1 MHKLISLLAS
11 TILIMGIIFSAM
23 ADKVILKYHTFLPM
37 LSNTNTLFVKPWTDK
52 VAKDSNEEIIT
63 EMYPSMQLGGKP
75 AQLVDQVREGAVDI
89 VWTVAG
95 YTPGRFPRLSVFE
108 LPFMPSNATITSQA
122 VHEFMETFGAADL
135 KDYKI
140 LAVHVHSPGM
150 IHTKNKLIKSLND
163 FKGLKLRGP
172 SRSATSLLKALG
184 ATPVGMPAPKIAPS
198 LSKGVIDGMVV
209 PWEIMPSFK
218 LQELTKF
225 HTDVAGDRGLYTI
238 PFLFIM
244 NIAKYESLSDFQKKI
259 IDNNSGKSLAKY
271 AGKLWDKF
279 EIPAKSLAAKA
290 GGEFLTLSGA
300 PLTDFK
306 KAGDQVVA
314 DWIKEANKNGLDGQ
328 KLYDTAK
335 ALISKYEKM

>member
-1 MHKLISLLAS
+1 
-11 TILIMGIIFSAM
+11 
-23 ADKVILKYHTFLPM
+23 
-37 LSNTNTLFVKPWTDK
+37 
-52 VAKDSNEEIIT
+52 
-63 EMYPSMQLGGKP
+63 
-75 AQLVDQVREGAVDI
+75 
-89 VWTVAG
+89 
-95 YTPGRFPRLSVFE
+95 
-108 LPFMPSNATITSQA
+108 
-122 VHEFMETFGAADL
+122 
-135 KDYKI
+135 
-140 LAVHVHSPGM
+140 
-150 IHTKNKLIKSLND
+150 
-163 FKGLKLRGP
+163 
-172 SRSATSLLKALG
+172 
-184 ATPVGMPAPKIAPS
+184 
-198 LSKGVIDGMVV
+198 
-209 PWEIMPSFK
+209 
-218 LQELTKF
+218 
-225 HTDVAGDRGLYTI
+225 
-238 PFLFIM
+238 M